1 MPEASAQ
8 EQSDATAV
16 PQVVQTLHDRFG
28 DPKNFINRELS
39 WLEFNRR
46 VLEEAQDPTQPLIER
61 IKFVTIFSSNLDE
74 FFEIRVAGIKQQIQS
89 ETSDVGPD
97 GLSPT
102 ELFDRIQKT
111 VRELVGTQ
119 YALWKNELLPELA
132 KNGIY
137 VREIAELSAKRAA
150 WANRYFQQEVFPMLT
165 PLAVDAS
172 HPFPHLLN
180 RSHNLLVRAKTRRRG
195 ERLHAIVQVPRV
207 VPRLILMPRGT
218 GANEPWEYIYLASL
232 IKQHIGELFPG
243 LILDGVHAFRVTRNS
258 DLYIDDE
265 EAENLLRTIE
275 QELRRTSRGNAVRLE
290 VEADCP
296 KDFLELL
303 LEFFNLT
310 EADAYKLDGPLTMT
324 HLAPLVANDAFAKLR
339 DRPFQP
345 ARDPALPPHADFFE
359 VLRRQDVLLHH
370 PYDSFDEVVEL
381 VETAAKDPQV
391 LAIKMTLYRTSGD
404 SPIVEALIDAANA
417 GKQVTAIVELRAR
430 FDEASNIQWARR
442 LEEAGAHVIYGVVG
456 LKTHCKALLIVRRD
470 ADEIRRYVH
479 LGTGNYHSRTARI
492 YTDFSL
498 LTSESQLSEE
508 VATVFNTLTG
518 LAGYPGLK
526 KLMVAP
532 FDMHSRFIK
541 LIERERD
548 NALAGKPARIV
559 AKMNA
564 LVDQEIIEKLY
575 EASCADV
582 TIDLVVRGICCLRP
596 KVPALSENIR
606 VISIVGRFLE
616 HSRIFYF
623 EDAAQFLP
631 ANRAGF
637 PDRDARVA
645 GSNHQRRHSR
655 VSARSRE
662 GAGIAAGRHVPTF
675 NTRSGRTA
683 PPSAV
688 AISRSITRTHE
699 KAWWF
704 DKKSACGPAGTDCR
718 CKGKRRDRSDEI
730 GDAVKKRTLV
740 IDVGGSNVKV
750 MISRSQRRKFKSGPE
765 MTPRELVTQLKSL
778 LQDWT
783 FDAIS
788 MGFPAPVRNGCIMSE
803 PKHLGPGWTRFN
815 FEKSLGKPVRIIN
828 YAAMQALGSYRG
840 RRMLSLGLGTGLG
853 STLIWESNVLPLE
866 LGDLPYGND
875 HIIEDCLGKSGLKQL
890 GEKQWK
896 SEVLRAVVLLKKSLI
911 ADYVVLGGGSAKKL
925 DQLPHGI
932 ELGHNRNAFLGGVR
946 LWQPDPHTRRAKW
959 QIL

>member
-1 MPEASAQ
+1 MPEAQATARTE
-8 EQSDATAV
+8 EQSTAIAT
-16 PQVVQTLHDRFG
+16 PEVVRTAHERFG
-28 DPKNFINRELS
+28 DPKNFINREPS
-39 WLEFNRR
+39 WLEFDRR

-61 IKFVTIFSSNLDE
+61 VKFLTIVSSNLDE
-74 FFEIRVAGIKQQIQS
+74 FFEIRVAGIKQQIES
-89 ETSDVGPD
+89 ETSDFGPD
-97 GLSPT
+97 GLSAT
-102 ELFDRIQKT
+102 EVFDRIQKT
-111 VRELVGTQ
+111 VRQLVATQ
-119 YALWKNELLPELA
+119 YALWKNELQPELA

-137 VREIAELSAKRAA
+137 VREMAELSAKRAA
-150 WANRYFQQEVFPMLT
+150 WANRYFHQEVLPMLT

-195 ERLHAIVQVPRV
+195 EPLHAIVQVPRV

-296 KDFLELL
+296 KDFLQLL
-303 LEFFNLT
+303 LEFFNLS

-324 HLAPLVANDAFAKLR
+324 HLAPLVANDAFAKLK

-391 LAIKMTLYRTSGD
+391 LAINMTLYRTSGD

-470 ADEIRRYVH
+470 ADQLRRYVQ
-479 LGTGNYHSRTARI
+479 LGTGNYHPLTARI

-498 LTSESQLSEE
+498 LTSEPQLSEE

-532 FDMHSRFIK
+532 FDMQSRLIK
-541 LIERERD
+541 CIERERD

-559 AKMNA
+559 AKLNS
-564 LVDQEIIEKLY
+564 LVDHEVIERLY
-575 EASCADV
+575 EASCAEV
-582 TIDLVVRGICCLRP
+582 TVDLIVRGICCLRP
-596 KVPALSENIR
+596 KIPDLRRHIR
-606 VISIVGRFLE
+606 VISTVGRFLE
-616 HSRIFYF
+616 HSRIYYF
-623 EDAAQFLP
+623 ENAGDPLVYLSSADWMPRNFFRRIEVAFPIETPALRNQIINDVIPTVLNDRVKARELQPNGTYRRLKPEGPEPRRQAQWQFREVSRERMKKLTGSKKQKRADKLIPISVVHKDAAAP
-631 ANRAGF
+631 
-637 PDRDARVA
+637 
-645 GSNHQRRHSR
+645 S
-655 VSARSRE
+655 
-662 GAGIAAGRHVPTF
+662 
-675 NTRSGRTA
+675 TA
-683 PPSAV
+683 S
-688 AISRSITRTHE
+688 E
-699 KAWWF
+699 K
-704 DKKSACGPAGTDCR
+704 P
-718 CKGKRRDRSDEI
+718 
-730 GDAVKKRTLV
+730 
-740 IDVGGSNVKV
+740 
-750 MISRSQRRKFKSGPE
+750 
-765 MTPRELVTQLKSL
+765 
-778 LQDWT
+778 
-783 FDAIS
+783 
-788 MGFPAPVRNGCIMSE
+788 
-803 PKHLGPGWTRFN
+803 
-815 FEKSLGKPVRIIN
+815 
-828 YAAMQALGSYRG
+828 
-840 RRMLSLGLGTGLG
+840 
-853 STLIWESNVLPLE
+853 
-866 LGDLPYGND
+866 
-875 HIIEDCLGKSGLKQL
+875 
-890 GEKQWK
+890 
-896 SEVLRAVVLLKKSLI
+896 
-911 ADYVVLGGGSAKKL
+911 
-925 DQLPHGI
+925 
-932 ELGHNRNAFLGGVR
+932 
-946 LWQPDPHTRRAKW
+946 
-959 QIL
+959 